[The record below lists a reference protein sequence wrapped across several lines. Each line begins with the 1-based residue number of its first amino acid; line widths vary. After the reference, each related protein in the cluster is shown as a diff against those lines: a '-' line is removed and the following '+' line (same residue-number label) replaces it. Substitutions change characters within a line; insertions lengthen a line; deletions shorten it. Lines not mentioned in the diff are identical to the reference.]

1 MTPRLASGRG
11 GNPRG
16 KVQAIA
22 FGLTVLVFALTW
34 VRPLWPVEQAMHGSL
49 AVVGLVLLAWQARRQ
64 PLGDGAF
71 VAICAFIAIHCV
83 AARWLY
89 SNVPYDAWLRGAI
102 GEVGRAVREHRD
114 ARRARRRDRAAGRL
128 VRPHAHDLDR
138 QRAVV
143 AARDQRAQVAA
154 DAGGQHRDAQGHA
167 SGSAALAC
175 RASITSPLATAPSVA
190 SSMSMC
196 ASQGSPC
203 WPLYASAASGDI
215 ASATPHSTHS

>member
-102 GEVGRAVREHRD
+102 GWSPDQAFGW
-114 ARRARRRDRAAGRL
+114 RRNHADRFIHLLYGLCFTPAIRTLVQRRWALTPRAAVGLAILL
-128 VRPHAHDLDR
+128 VMASSLAYEWVEWGVALAMSPEAAEAYNGQQGDPWDAHMDMLLATLG
-138 QRAVV
+138 AV
-143 AARDQRAQVAA
+143 
-154 DAGGQHRDAQGHA
+154 A
-167 SGSAALAC
+167 SGLVILARQANAAE
-175 RASITSPLATAPSVA
+175 PLA
-190 SSMSMC
+190 
-196 ASQGSPC
+196 
-203 WPLYASAASGDI
+203 
-215 ASATPHSTHS
+215 